1 VSSREEN
8 RGCEQSVDAAPYVLG
23 ALADADAD
31 SYREHLAECSSCR
44 AEVAELQSVVDT
56 LPASVPA
63 IRAPEALRERVL
75 ATVRSEAE
83 LLKAA
88 QSPAGQAP
96 ARAGRRRSLRV
107 SLLGAGL
114 AIAATAA
121 LAVAITVGLSSGT
134 AVRVRTAQIAPNI
147 PGAHASLRL
156 KGGHAELVVSG
167 MPQPPV
173 GDIYEVWLARSA
185 SSVQPTDALFGVTNG
200 GSGSVNVPGDLH
212 GIQLVM
218 VTREPRGGSPQPT
231 SPPLLRVTL

>member
-8 RGCEQSVDAAPYVLG
+8 RGCERSVDAAPYVLG
-23 ALADADAD
+23 ALADAD
-31 SYREHLAECSSCR
+31 SYREHLGECASCR
-44 AEVAELQSVVDT
+44 AEVAELQLVVDT

-88 QSPAGQAP
+88 HSPAEEAP
-96 ARAGRRRSLRV
+96 ARAGRRRSPRV

-114 AIAATAA
+114 AAAAA
-121 LAVAITVGLSSGT
+121 AAAAVAVTVGLGSGT
-134 AVRVRTAQIAPNI
+134 HVRVRTAQIAANI

-156 KGGHAELVVSG
+156 RGGHAELVVSG
-167 MPQPPV
+167 MPQPPL
-173 GDIYEVWLARSA
+173 GDIYEVWLARSPSTA
-185 SSVQPTDALFGVTNG
+185 QPTDALFGVTST

-212 GIQLVM
+212 GIQQVM
-218 VTREPRGGSPQPT
+218 VTSEPLGGTSHPT